1 MVNYKKGVLK
11 RNMETY
17 LLWLLYYQIY
27 YMYNDD
33 DDGGGGYGDS
43 RMKWYTCVAKTEVN
57 DTMTMRSKK
66 LIASRSSSLV
76 STPVNSSIES
86 VHASSYNW
94 PNFSASLVGRL
105 SSFKSAI
112 SGLLEVSL
120 DPAILLSL
128 KLIF

>member
-1 MVNYKKGVLK
+1 MLLTQGRVLK
-11 RNMETY
+11 SV
-17 LLWLLYYQIY
+17 LHVFKK
-27 YMYNDD
+27 
-33 DDGGGGYGDS
+33 DS
-43 RMKWYTCVAKTEVN
+43 KISY
-57 DTMTMRSKK
+57 TMTMRSKK

-86 VHASSYNW
+86 VQASSYNW

-112 SGLLEVSL
+112 SGLLDVSL

-128 KLIF
+128 K